1 MVINGNSHLEVVL
14 GWAID
19 RWVDT
24 TLV

>member
-14 GWAID
+14 GGAID